1 MVYMGIFSIFN
12 RKQSLSETGCFEGG
26 TDCHSHVLYGVDD
39 GIKTSED
46 SLAVLAYLEKLGL
59 KELWC
64 TPHIMEDIPNT
75 SENLKIRFGELCS
88 SYKGKIKLHLAAEY
102 MIDNLLETRL
112 MEDDLLLMD
121 GGQLLVETSTAN
133 PPIVMNEILEEIQKK
148 GYYPLLAHPER
159 YRYLKL
165 PDYEK
170 LAGKGIRFQLNL
182 PSLMGYYGET
192 ARGKAEW
199 LLEQGLYSYA
209 GSDCHRYSALTMQYE
224 AKELN
229 RKILSDLNDL
239 LHAKM

>member
-1 MVYMGIFSIFN
+1 MGMFSIFS
-12 RKQSLSETGCFEGG
+12 KKYSLFDTGFFEGG
-26 TDCHSHVLYGVDD
+26 KDCHSHVLFGVDD
-39 GIKTSED
+39 GIKTLED
-46 SLAVLAYLEKLGL
+46 SLAVLDYLEQLGL
-59 KELWC
+59 KDLWC

-75 SENLKIRFGELCS
+75 SENLKIRFAGLCS
-88 SYKGKIKLHLAAEY
+88 GYKGKIKLHLAAEY

-112 MEDDLLLMD
+112 MEGDLLLMD

-133 PPIVMNEILEEIQKK
+133 PPIVMNEIFEEIQKK

-170 LAGKGIRFQLNL
+170 LAARGVRFQLNL

-192 ARGKAEW
+192 ARSKAEW
-199 LLEQGLYSYA
+199 LLEQGMYSYA
-209 GSDCHRYSALTMQYE
+209 GSDCHRYSALKMQYE

-229 RKILSDLNDL
+229 RKILSNLNDL
-239 LHAKM
+239 LHAEM